1 MTLSIPILNYGTKV
15 TRRTGLIIILRQS
28 KESANHWQSHSAWTV
43 CVVLYQHMVH
53 NIVVAYNILFS
64 RKYSQLGMP
73 LQGLHEPSK
82 LRLFEQLTSKAITLE
97 EFKRMAASIK
107 KKKGCWG
114 IHEVFRVRFLV
125 WTTKTFSQAC
135 HWGKAG
141 PVYHAE
147 VEGQR
152 NTTGKH

>member
-15 TRRTGLIIILRQS
+15 TRTGLIIILRQS

-73 LQGLHEPSK
+73 LQGLDEPSK
-82 LRLFEQLTSKAITLE
+82 LRLLEQLTSKAITLE
-97 EFKRMAASIK
+97 EFKRMAESIK
-107 KKKGCWG
+107 KKKRLLRHSWG
-114 IHEVFRVRFLV
+114 IPGPDLGLNYKDVFPSMPLRKSWPSLPR
-125 WTTKTFSQAC
+125 WSWRAK
-135 HWGKAG
+135 K
-141 PVYHAE
+141 YH
-147 VEGQR
+147 R
-152 NTTGKH
+152 

>member
-1 MTLSIPILNYGTKV
+1 
-15 TRRTGLIIILRQS
+15 
-28 KESANHWQSHSAWTV
+28 
-43 CVVLYQHMVH
+43 MVH

-107 KKKGCWG
+107 KKKKVAEAFMRYSGSGSWS
-114 IHEVFRVRFLV
+114 ELQRRFPKHATEEKLAQF
-125 WTTKTFSQAC
+125 TTLKLK
-135 HWGKAG
+135 GKEI
-141 PVYHAE
+141 PQV
-147 VEGQR
+147 
-152 NTTGKH
+152 NISSIL